1 MRCAWQAYLNLLPIW
16 MRESVDKQGR
26 DTLQEV
32 RLRLNIPPELITSTG
47 VFWLER
53 PVSIDDLRFCINV
66 ATRYSPWAA
75 GTLSQGFI
83 TAPGGHRIG
92 ICGDA
97 VVSNQTMTGI
107 QSPTS
112 ICVRTARDF
121 PGIAGQAAKMEGSI
135 LIVGKPGSGKTT
147 LLRDLIREKSNAG
160 PGSIAVV
167 DERGEIFPMVNNM
180 PCFLPGKRTDILTKC
195 SKPHGIEAVLR
206 NMGPSIIA
214 MDEITAQSDCDA
226 LIRAGWCGVTLLAT
240 AHAGSY
246 KDLLSR
252 PVYRPIIESKLFE
265 TILVIQPDKSW
276 RLERMDI

>member
-112 ICVRTARDF
+112 ICIRTARDF
-121 PGIAGQAAKMEGSI
+121 PGVAGQAAKLEGSI

-147 LLRDLIREKSNAG
+147 FLRDLIREKSNAG
-160 PGSIAVV
+160 PGSISVV

-195 SKPHGIEAVLR
+195 SKPQGIEAVLR

-252 PVYRPIIESKLFE
+252 PVYRPIIESKLFG